1 MVRSWSRSSWDTL
14 WENDFLNRG
23 AVKPGCVLCNGMP
36 ISSHKAVSGAILLFE
51 CFLTLQQCARHNAL
65 NFHWICI
72 DLQCGEWKTNE
83 GVPQPSSWNRRCE
96 CACTRITKTIGSNQD
111 YTHTRMQHTHMF
123 MWCLQHRR
131 VCKHVQ
137 YIHPHA
143 LQICPCWSRRTYARI
158 EEEYEMRRC
167 NYMANVVMIWCLNIS
182 AVLCC
187 AGTLAIHSQGQA
199 GSQRHETHESEC
211 VHPTRELAVQL
222 EIFMI
227 GSVLKAPRR

>member
-1 MVRSWSRSSWDTL
+1 M
-14 WENDFLNRG
+14 
-23 AVKPGCVLCNGMP
+23 
-36 ISSHKAVSGAILLFE
+36 
-51 CFLTLQQCARHNAL
+51 
-65 NFHWICI
+65 HWIFTEFVLICSAGRGKQMRVFH
-72 DLQCGEWKTNE
+72 DHLQETAAVNAHAHVSVGL
-83 GVPQPSSWNRRCE
+83 
-96 CACTRITKTIGSNQD
+96 NQD

-123 MWCLQHRR
+123 MCCLEHRR

-143 LQICPCWSRRTYARI
+143 LQICPCWSRRTYAGI